1 MTPLSLGGFF
11 LYNEGMTILHFQ
23 CLKDA
28 PDRPVEIQSMRDG
41 LGVPEDRLKIVRP
54 FIEPATAALLD
65 DVAGVTIGGAGW
77 SAFDEIPH
85 YEAFLEVL
93 REARRRRIP
102 TLGICFGAQT
112 LAHLYGGEVV
122 LDDPRAEY
130 GTIEISNEASAH
142 EDPLFSG
149 TPARFLAQ
157 SWHHD
162 RISRL
167 PPGAHPLA
175 WSQDG
180 AVLQAYRFDDE
191 PVWGVQ
197 FHPERTAETFGRV
210 LETRSSPAP
219 AWPIERIR
227 ASLKPS
233 PEATALLARFA
244 KLCEEA

>member
-1 MTPLSLGGFF
+1 
-11 LYNEGMTILHFQ
+11 MTILHFQ

-28 PDRPVEIQSMRDG
+28 PDRPVEIQAMHDG
-41 LGVPEDRLKIVRP
+41 LGLPEGRLKIVRP
-54 FIEPATAALLD
+54 FVESATPALLD
-65 DVAGVTIGGAGW
+65 GISGITIGGAGW

-112 LAHLYGGEVV
+112 LAHLYGGTVE

-130 GTIEISNEASAH
+130 GTIEVACEAAAQD
-142 EDPLFSG
+142 DPLFSKML
-149 TPARFLAQ
+149 ARFLAQ

-162 RISRL
+162 RITKL
-167 PPGAHPLA
+167 PSDARPLA

-180 AVLQAYRFDDE
+180 AVLQAFVFEGD

-197 FHPERTAETFGRV
+197 FHPERTSETFGRL
-210 LETRSSPAP
+210 LETRSAP
-219 AWPIERIR
+219 SDAWPIGRIR
-227 ASLKPS
+227 ATLKPS
-233 PEATALLARFA
+233 PTATSLLARFA
-244 KLCEEA
+244 ELCGEPR